1 MKDEM
6 MINCEW
12 LKDMRQRGR
21 GLIQYRSRGEYDEE
35 WDDDKLWMVK
45 RHETRRPWPTLIQK

>member
-35 WDDDKLWMVK
+35 
-45 RHETRRPWPTLIQK
+45 